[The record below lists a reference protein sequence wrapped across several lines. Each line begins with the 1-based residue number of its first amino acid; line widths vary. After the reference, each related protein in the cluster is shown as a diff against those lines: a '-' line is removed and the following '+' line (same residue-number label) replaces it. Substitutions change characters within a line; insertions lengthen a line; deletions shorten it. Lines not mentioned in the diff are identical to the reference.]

1 MALSISPTPWL
12 LTYGDRMI
20 VAKQAERLV
29 MLGGAN
35 HSTNATAII
44 TAVNNT
50 YGQNINAA
58 VVPEMRDTLQFAA
71 NVIWQHKYNEAV
83 ANGSGDAAAKNYAN
97 THPDYVK
104 VKNTLTKAATL

>member
-12 LTYGDRMI
+12 LTYGNRMI
-20 VAKQAERLV
+20 VANQAERLV

-50 YGQNINAA
+50 YGQNINPA

-71 NVIWQHKYNEAV
+71 NVIWKHKYDEAV
-83 ANGSGDAAAKNYAN
+83 LNGSGDAAAKNYAN
-97 THPDYVK
+97 THPDYLK
-104 VKNTLTKAATL
+104 VTGTLAKAATF